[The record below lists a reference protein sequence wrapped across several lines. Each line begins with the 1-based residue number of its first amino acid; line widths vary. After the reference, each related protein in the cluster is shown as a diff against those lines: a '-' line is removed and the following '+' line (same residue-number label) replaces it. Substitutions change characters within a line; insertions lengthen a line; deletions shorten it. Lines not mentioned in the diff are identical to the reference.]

1 MYCTRCGKEIGSGQ
15 KFCIYCGA
23 PVEQNQTS
31 VSEREE
37 ASLKQAHQ
45 VSIANRKPHVAVTI
59 IDLLFAVFFA
69 WAAVT
74 NLEGVIN
81 NVMLITLIP
90 VTSILI
96 ALSYAAMLIGSI
108 VMCVMLVIFAFGRN
122 QENYS
127 VLWVGTGIGAI
138 TFFGGGCIEAVLRT
152 ICRVITSGEI
162 TGEFIIGAIGYGII
176 AGIVEILL
184 LIMAKSLDKQNPIKG
199 KNKSDFIQLAKTI
212 PSAIS
217 SLFQK

>member
-1 MYCTRCGKEIGSGQ
+1 MYCTHCGKEIGLGQ

-31 VSEREE
+31 VSEHEE
-37 ASLKQAHQ
+37 TSLKQIHQ

-59 IDLLFAVFFA
+59 IDLLFTVFFA

-90 VTSILI
+90 LTSILI
-96 ALSYAAMLIGSI
+96 GLSYMAMSVGSI
-108 VMCVMLVIFAFGRN
+108 VMCVMLLVFAFGRN

-138 TFFGGGCIEAVLRT
+138 TFFLGGCIEAVLRT

-184 LIMAKSLDKQNPIKG
+184 LVMAKSLDKQNLVKG
-199 KNKSDFIQLAKTI
+199 NNIGDFIQLAKTI
-212 PSAIS
+212 PSEIS
-217 SLFQK
+217 SLFKK

>member
-1 MYCTRCGKEIGSGQ
+1 M
-15 KFCIYCGA
+15 
-23 PVEQNQTS
+23 
-31 VSEREE
+31 
-37 ASLKQAHQ
+37 
-45 VSIANRKPHVAVTI
+45 
-59 IDLLFAVFFA
+59 LFAVFFA
-69 WAAVT
+69 WSAVT

-81 NVMLITLIP
+81 NVVLITLIP

-96 ALSYAAMLIGSI
+96 ALSYAAMLIGSV

-152 ICRVITSGEI
+152 ICRIITSGEI
-162 TGEFIIGAIGYGII
+162 TGEFIIGAIGYGFIV
-176 AGIVEILL
+176 GIVEILL

-199 KNKSDFIQLAKTI
+199 KNKSDFIHLAKTI
-212 PSAIS
+212 PSEIS